1 MLPKFFK
8 GINNESGFDKKLLK
22 EYFKNQKGSSKKIFC
37 KAPLV
42 SMDFA
47 TNGMVIPCCLNH
59 SYIYGKYPED
69 SLHEIWFG
77 DKVKI
82 FRKKLSEMDLSQG
95 CFLCEQDLLKKNF
108 DLIYSKTYSYFQEN
122 VNSNYP
128 LNMGFALDNTCNLS
142 CQMCS
147 GENSSTYRYEI
158 EHRAPYT
165 NPYDSNFVLQLEEF
179 IPHLQKV
186 VFAGGE
192 PFLINVYYE
201 IWERIIAINPEI
213 EIVICTNGTILNQKI
228 KDLMEK
234 GVFYFAI
241 SMDSL
246 NKENFEKIRVKANF
260 EKFMEN
266 LNYFHEYSKRNNRW
280 MTLSVCPMQ
289 QNWHEIPDLVK
300 KTNEMQI
307 NIFFNN
313 VYFPPHCSLR
323 SLNHIELEE
332 IIIYYNSQLLTLKP
346 FNENSTQNIKLFV
359 NLINSLQV
367 WKGEAVNMAAKE
379 IIVDLNQNKEF
390 FYKYVENVINEK
402 KHLSEI
408 EKKEKILQHIKT
420 CQQIFMSF
428 EGKEDILSKSL
439 VNLKTIPKDVLYA
452 ELEFSNLE
460 VLISRFMQAGI

>member
-8 GINNESGFDKKLLK
+8 RNNIKSAFDKNLLK
-22 EYFKNQKGSSKKIFC
+22 VYFKNQGKSMKNTFC

-59 SYIYGKYPED
+59 SFIYGKYPEV
-69 SLHEIWFG
+69 SLHDIWFG
-77 DKVKI
+77 DKVKL
-82 FRKKLSEMDLSQG
+82 FREKLSEMDLSQG
-95 CFLCEQDLLKKNF
+95 CFLCEQDLLKRNF

-122 VNSNYP
+122 VNSQYP
-128 LNMGFALDNTCNLS
+128 LNMGFALDNTCNLR

-147 GENSSTYRYEI
+147 GENSSTYRSEI
-158 EHRAPYT
+158 EHRAPYN
-165 NPYDSNFVLQLEEF
+165 NPYDSNFVSQLEEF
-179 IPHLQKV
+179 IPHLQRV

-201 IWERIIAINPEI
+201 IWERIIALNPKI
-213 EIVICTNGTILNQKI
+213 EIVICTNGTVLNQKI
-228 KDLMEK
+228 KDLMER

-246 NKENFEKIRVKANF
+246 KKENFEKIRVKANF
-260 EKFMEN
+260 EQFMEN
-266 LNYFHEYSKRNNRW
+266 LDCFYEYSKRNNRW
-280 MTLSVCPMQ
+280 MTLNVCPMQ
-289 QNWHEIPDLVK
+289 QNWQEIPDLVK
-300 KTNEMQI
+300 KANEMQI

-323 SLNHIELEE
+323 SLNSIELEE
-332 IIIYYNSQLLTLKP
+332 IINYYNSQLLTLKT
-346 FNENSTQNIKLFV
+346 FNENSKQNIKLFI
-359 NLINSLQV
+359 NLINSLRV
-367 WKGEAVNMAAKE
+367 WKGEAGNFANEA
-379 IIVDLNQNKEF
+379 IIVDLNQNKEL
-390 FYKYVENVINEK
+390 FYKHVEGIINERM
-402 KHLSEI
+402 HLNDL
-408 EKKEKILQHIKT
+408 EKKEKILQHTKT

-428 EGKEDILSKSL
+428 EGKEDILLKSL
-439 VNLKTIPKDVLYA
+439 VNLKTMPKDVLYA